1 MSSPVLGSATARIV
15 GRRRCSR
22 RLAFYDLRELA
33 DVDPDAREVLDAHF
47 GTEDT
52 AAAPRS
58 VELVA
63 KADSAGF
70 ADEAALSVAQ
80 KECLKLGN
88 VVRVHGA
95 WRVCESKGAKYVELA
110 CHSVSVVRRWAD
122 AHPGVHFQKPKETP
136 APAAGTGTSS
146 SSGAAAF
153 DAFSS
158 RETTDGN
165 DHSASVHT
173 TTPCKFWLNQG
184 ACHKGAACRY
194 SHAGDRAA
202 QSKEW
207 IDARKRRRR
216 ALAVAE
222 GDPHFF
228 EPLATKAHRASK
240 FAEWLV
246 RTFGVET
253 LSRGS
258 GVLDVAG
265 GRGDVSWELHTVRKV
280 PCTLVE
286 PRARKLNRA
295 QHKWLRREG
304 KKGSVSV
311 CARETKKSGGE
322 EKGGRDA
329 TRRGGVDGQYD
340 DERKEKDDEK
350 ARRDD
355 DDDDDDDVADE
366 NENDSFLCPQVRAEF
381 RPDTWSAFAECSVVV
396 GMHPDQATE
405 SIMAFAKAHGKP
417 FAIVPCCVFPALF
430 PDRRVPADEEDAE
443 EDAET
448 EEGDE
453 KKIKNARH
461 VPVTRLA
468 QLVRYLARETGGLVT
483 HLDFQGANRVVYSTE
498 PPRGF
503 RTPAAR
509 AEDE

>member
-33 DVDPDAREVLDAHF
+33 DVDPAAREVLDAHF

-95 WRVCESKGAKYVELA
+95 WRVCESKGAKNVELA
-110 CHSVSVVRRWAD
+110 CHSVTVVRAWAD
-122 AHPGVHFQKPKETP
+122 AHPGVHFQKPTETP
-136 APAAGTGTSS
+136 
-146 SSGAAAF
+146 SGVAAF
-153 DAFSS
+153 DAS
-158 RETTDGN
+158 RQTTTNGN
-165 DHSASVHT
+165 DHSASIAF

-184 ACHKGAACRY
+184 ACHKGEACRY
-194 SHAGDRAA
+194 AHAGDRAA
-202 QSKEW
+202 ESKKW
-207 IDARKRRRR
+207 IEARKRRRR
-216 ALAVAE
+216 ALAIAE
-222 GDPHFF
+222 GDPHGL
-228 EPLATKAHRASK
+228 EDDNPLATKAHRASK

-246 RTFGVET
+246 NTFGVET
-253 LSRGS
+253 LSKGS

-265 GRGDVSWELHTVRKV
+265 GRGDVSWELHTVRGV

-286 PRARKLNRA
+286 PRARKLNRL

-304 KKGSVSV
+304 KKKEGSVSV
-311 CARETKKSGGE
+311 YERETKKSGGE
-322 EKGGRDA
+322 KRGGQDKKA
-329 TRRGGVDGQYD
+329 NASGVDGRD
-340 DERKEKDDEK
+340 GERTTKDGEK

-355 DDDDDDDVADE
+355 DDDDDDD
-366 NENDSFLCPQVRAEF
+366 DSFLCPQVRAEF
-381 RPDTWSAFAECSVVV
+381 RADTWSAFAECSVVV

-443 EDAET
+443 EDVET

-453 KKIKNARH
+453 KKIINARH

-468 QLVRYLARETGGLVT
+468 QLVRYLARETGGRVT

-503 RTPAAR
+503 RTPASR